1 MKKLK
6 KWQRGLTLCYV
17 FVFLLQMCL
26 GGLWPL
32 ANKAVAQTLDTN
44 LFLDSTTSTICG
56 NGIKE
61 IGEQCDDG
69 NNIDNDA
76 CRNNCTLPTNSI
88 CQFSLDVALVMDRS
102 ASMGYSSSCEW
113 WQLKCKNKPTCS
125 LGYEWVKNIDYN
137 QTKSWCDARNQGAP
151 HNSVWTNYSP
161 VKMIGAK
168 QTANDFL
175 NLLGIG
181 DQSALVSFATNVTLD
196 KQLSNNHALT
206 QTAVNNLV
214 TVGATNIGD
223 ALKSANG
230 ELTSTR
236 INPLAEQIIILL
248 TDGMANKPSGPGF
261 GEYAPDVAYA
271 LSQADVAAN
280 QSVKIFTIGLG
291 ADINATMLEQI
302 ATQTGGKY
310 YFSPTASELED
321 IFAQIAL
328 DVCKYGTISGC
339 KYQDVNNNG
348 QIDTGEPTIA
358 DWEINLSGETTMT
371 QKTDALGCFKFTN
384 VPLGNYTLSEGT
396 KTGVIA
402 KQTYPVGNN
411 YAINLSGPN
420 DLVGYDFAN
429 YLPSC
434 GNNLVDTGYVGYVNE
449 ECDDGNS
456 INTDACTNSCQL
468 PVCGDGILN
477 NSEQCDDGNNVNDD
491 GCSNQCLLPTCG
503 DGIVN
508 LQEVCD
514 DGNQNN
520 SDECLNN
527 CTLPT
532 CGDGYVWVGHEMC
545 DDNGNNGQVCTPDYN
560 ASCTYCSNS
569 CQPVT
574 LHGPYCGDGI
584 KNNGEECDGV
594 DGIISGYTCATNC
607 TLERLPYC
615 GDGVVNQITE
625 QCDDGNTNN
634 NDSCQNNCSLP
645 SMCHFDLDVML
656 VMDRSASM
664 DYSSRCDWWQ
674 LKCRNKPSCS
684 LGYEWV
690 QNTDYNKSKSWCEVR
705 NQSAPHNSTWTEY
718 NPVKFTASKDT
729 ANNFLSLM
737 SLSDQSGLVS
747 FANEAILNQ
756 QLSNNHPATKAAL
769 NNLTAIGATNIGD
782 ALKLANEEL
791 TSTRINPLAEQI
803 IILLTD
809 GRANK
814 PTGPGNG
821 EYAPDVAYAL
831 SEADAAA
838 ALGIKI
844 FTIGLDS
851 EINATMLQE
860 IATKTGGE
868 YYFAPTSAELDEV
881 FQQLKAG
888 VCESGPSTYCGDGI
902 KNNDEE
908 CDEEDGITEHY
919 MCTDSCALEYVP
931 YCGDSLIN
939 QTTEIC
945 DNDAPISCTDVNG
958 YAGTSSC
965 TNECGWGLCQST
977 ESCGDGIK
985 NGSEICD
992 GTDGVTSGFHCTESC
1007 TLETDNLP
1015 PVINPICGDGILDAG
1030 EECDNGTNNG
1040 DHKICAISCTLNANC
1055 NNGIDDDT
1063 DVLIDEADPGCHSDG
1078 DVNNSLSYDP
1088 NDNDETDI
1096 TPVGIQA
1103 GDVIINE
1110 IAWMGTT
1117 ISSSDEWLELRNMTD
1132 QDIDLTGW
1140 TLQSTDGSPAI
1151 TLSGTLLA
1159 NGYFLLERT
1168 DDTTVPEINADQIY
1182 SGALSDSGEVLD
1194 LKDNLSN
1201 LIDTAGS
1208 LPWPAGDGPAKKTME
1223 RGTGT
1228 SWQTSLN
1235 VGGTPRA
1242 VNSL

>member
-6 KWQRGLTLCYV
+6 KWQRSLTFCYV
-17 FVFLLQMCL
+17 FVFLLQMCFS
-26 GGLWPL
+26 GLWPL
-32 ANKAVAQTLDTN
+32 ANKATAQTIDTDLILN
-44 LFLDSTTSTICG
+44 FTVSAVCG
-56 NGIKE
+56 NGITE
-61 IGEQCDDG
+61 VGEQCDDG
-69 NNIDNDA
+69 NSVDADA
-76 CRNNCTLPTNSI
+76 CRNNCTLPGTSI
-88 CQFSLDVALVMDRS
+88 CEFDLDLVLVMDRS
-102 ASMGYSSSCEW
+102 ASMSYSSSCEW
-113 WQLKCKNKPTCS
+113 WQLKCKNKPSCS

-137 QTKSWCDARNQGAP
+137 QTKSWCDARNQSAP

-161 VKMIGAK
+161 VKMVAAK
-168 QTANDFL
+168 QTANSFL
-175 NLLGIG
+175 NLLGVN

-223 ALKSANG
+223 ALKSANN
-230 ELTSTR
+230 ELTSAR
-236 INPLAEQIIILL
+236 INPLAEQIMILL

-271 LSQADVAAN
+271 LTQADAAALAGI
-280 QSVKIFTIGLG
+280 KIFTIGLG

-302 ATQTGGKY
+302 ATKTGGKY
-310 YFSPTASELED
+310 YFSPTALELQD

-339 KYQDVNNNG
+339 KYEDVNNNG
-348 QIDTGEPTIA
+348 QIDAGEPTIA
-358 DWEINLSGETTMT
+358 DWEINLTNETTMT
-371 QKTDALGCFKFTN
+371 QKTDALGCFKFIN
-384 VPLGNYTLSEGT
+384 VPLGNYTLSEGA
-396 KTGVIA
+396 KTGVIS
-402 KQTYPVGNN
+402 KQTYPIGN
-411 YAINLSGPN
+411 YSINLTGAI

-429 YLPSC
+429 YLPNC
-434 GNNLVDTGYVGYVNE
+434 GNNLVDTGYVGYTNE

-456 INTDACTNSCQL
+456 VNDDACTNSCQL
-468 PVCGDGILN
+468 PICGDGILN
-477 NSEQCDDGNNVNDD
+477 NSEECDDGNNINDD
-491 GCSNQCLLPTCG
+491 GCSNQCLLPSCG

-508 LQEVCD
+508 LDEPCD
-514 DGNQNN
+514 DGNQSNA
-520 SDECLNN
+520 DACLNN
-527 CTLPT
+527 CSLPT
-532 CGDGYVWVGHEMC
+532 CGDGYVWGGHELC
-545 DDNGNNGQVCTPDYN
+545 DDNGNNGQACTPDYSG
-560 ASCTYCSNS
+560 SCTYCSNS
-569 CQPVT
+569 CQPIT

-594 DGIISGYTCATNC
+594 DGVISGYTCTTTC
-607 TLERLPYC
+607 HLERLPYC
-615 GDGVVNQITE
+615 GDGVVNQTLE

-634 NDSCQNNCSLP
+634 SDACQNNCSLP
-645 SMCHFDLDVML
+645 SMCHFDLDVMM
-656 VMDRSASM
+656 VIDRSASM

-674 LKCRNKPSCS
+674 LKCKNKPSCS

-690 QNTDYNKSKSWCEVR
+690 QNTTYNQSQDWCLAR
-705 NQSAPHNSTWTEY
+705 NQSSPHQAVWTEY

-737 SLSDQSGLVS
+737 SLSDQSGLIS
-747 FANEAILNQ
+747 FANDAVLNQ
-756 QLSNNHPATKAAL
+756 QLSNNHPATKTAL
-769 NNLTAIGATNIGD
+769 NGLIAVGATNIGD
-782 ALKLANEEL
+782 AIKLAKEEL
-791 TSTRINPLAEQI
+791 TSARINPLAEQI

-814 PTGPGNG
+814 PAGPGFG

-831 SEADAAA
+831 AQADVAAS
-838 ALGIKI
+838 LGIKI

-860 IATKTGGE
+860 IATKTGGQ

-888 VCESGPSTYCGDGI
+888 VCQSGPSAYCGDNI
-902 KNNDEE
+902 KNNNEE
-908 CDEEDGITEHY
+908 CDNTDGVSEHY
-919 MCTDSCALEYVP
+919 QCTSSCTLEYIP

-958 YAGTSSC
+958 YVGTSSC

-977 ESCGDGIK
+977 EFCGDGVK
-985 NGSEICD
+985 NGLEECD
-992 GTDGVTSGFHCTESC
+992 NTAGVSTGFHCTPTC
-1007 TLETDNLP
+1007 ILEADQIIP
-1015 PVINPICGDGILDAG
+1015 ACS
-1030 EECDNGTNNG
+1030 NGV
-1040 DHKICAISCTLNANC
+1040 
-1055 NNGIDDDT
+1055 DDDG
-1063 DVLIDEADPGCHSDG
+1063 DLFIDANDSGCHSDG
-1078 DVNNSLSYDP
+1078 DVNNSVSYDP
-1088 NDNDETDI
+1088 NDNDETDM
-1096 TPVGIQA
+1096 TPIGIQA

-1110 IAWMGTT
+1110 VAWMGTT
-1117 ISSSDEWLELRNMTD
+1117 ISSSDEWLELRNMTG

-1140 TLQSTDGSPAI
+1140 TLNAQDGAPAI

-1168 DDTTVPEINADQIY
+1168 DETTVPDITADQIY

-1194 LKDNLSN
+1194 LKDNSSN

-1208 LPWPAGDGPAKKTME
+1208 LPWIAGDGPAKKTME

-1228 SWQTSLN
+1228 NWQTSLN
-1235 VGGTPRA
+1235 VGGTPKA